1 MTTYKD
7 WIWHKE
13 NKKDDQEITVHSLV
27 AGNVLCR
34 YWSDVEK
41 SKEAKLIEKAHALY
55 ETLKEL
61 RKWSKEEYQN
71 NPEIDKRVDDLLKS
85 IEE

>member
-1 MTTYKD
+1 MYTEHWWK
-7 WIWHKE
+7 WVKE
-13 NKKDDQEITVHSLV
+13 EKDDDRDITVHSLV

-41 SKEAKLIEKAHALY
+41 SKEAKLIEKANTLY

-61 RKWSKEEYQN
+61 RQWSKEEYQN
-71 NPEIDKRVDDLLKS
+71 NQEIDKRVDDLLKS